1 MDVTPR
7 LTRWIVAQF
16 DAPTAEQVLTTL
28 RELPPVMIGRQDVER
43 IQSALAL
50 RSGGDM
56 QEFQSLDEQLGAPD

>member
-1 MDVTPR
+1 
-7 LTRWIVAQF
+7 
-16 DAPTAEQVLTTL
+16 
-28 RELPPVMIGRQDVER
+28 MIGRQDVER